1 MLLEVRDVVKSHPVP
16 GSDERV
22 SILRGASLSVD
33 EGESVAVV
41 GPSGSGKSTLLNLI
55 AGLDVVDSGTVRV
68 AGRDVGAMSGGVL
81 AEYRNRTIGMIFQ
94 MHHLLPQC
102 SVLENVLV
110 PSMVLPSRE
119 RSGLEERA
127 RDLLGR
133 VGLAHRLD
141 HRPSELSGGERQRAA
156 VVRAMLLRPRLL
168 LADEPTG
175 ALDRAA
181 AARVTEL
188 LLELAV
194 EERVAM
200 LVVTHSSELA
210 ARMGRR
216 VRVVDGRFEESE

>member
-1 MLLEVRDVVKSHPVP
+1 
-16 GSDERV
+16 
-22 SILRGASLSVD
+22 
-33 EGESVAVV
+33 
-41 GPSGSGKSTLLNLI
+41 
-55 AGLDVVDSGTVRV
+55 
-68 AGRDVGAMSGGVL
+68 
-81 AEYRNRTIGMIFQ
+81 MIFQ

-127 RDLLGR
+127 RELLGR

-141 HRPSELSGGERQRAA
+141 HRPGELSGGERQRAA